1 MLVTPR
7 LMMQSAGRNR
17 AKTIGFIGLGA
28 MGREMATNLLSK
40 TFQASNDAELTFVVH
55 DTVDQSTTR
64 FLTASTSLF
73 PGRHILPASS
83 PAGVASLASTVITMV
98 PSSPQVK
105 EVYMSESGILEGLK
119 SLGNPSDPSNSTL
132 CIDCTTLDPL
142 VAVQVADQ
150 IKRAVTSDVGAFDM
164 VDAPVSGG
172 TVGARAGTLS
182 FMVGSDLHQSFTQAE
197 HTLLKMGSRAI
208 HCGKNGNGLIAK
220 IANNLLL
227 GISMLATSEAMLLGT
242 VHGLSPQILAH
253 IINTST
259 GKCWSSEVN
268 NPCPGA
274 LHGTDKSPPAER
286 DYEGGFAA
294 KLQAK
299 DLGLALSAAQQ
310 KGVPTPLG
318 MLATNIYKALGENP
332 DFMNRDFSVAFKA
345 LSSAVGKIPQ
355 TEDSPEL

>member
-1 MLVTPR
+1 M
-7 LMMQSAGRNR
+7 
-17 AKTIGFIGLGA
+17 
-28 MGREMATNLLSK
+28 
-40 TFQASNDAELTFVVH
+40 
-55 DTVDQSTTR
+55 
-64 FLTASTSLF
+64 TASTNLF
-73 PGRHILPASS
+73 PGRHIVPASS

-105 EVYMSESGILEGLK
+105 EVYLSESGILQGLK

-142 VAVQVADQ
+142 IAVQVANQ
-150 IKRAVTSDVGAFDM
+150 IKHAGLTTSSDVGTFDM
-164 VDAPVSGG
+164 IDAPVSGG

-197 HTLLKMGSRAI
+197 HTLLQMGSRAI

-259 GKCWSSEVN
+259 GKCWSSEMN

-274 LHGTDKSPPAER
+274 LHGTEKSPPAER

-332 DFMNRDFSVAFKA
+332 DFMNKDFSVAFKA

-355 TEDSPEL
+355 TEESPEL

>member
-1 MLVTPR
+1 M
-7 LMMQSAGRNR
+7 
-17 AKTIGFIGLGA
+17 
-28 MGREMATNLLSK
+28 
-40 TFQASNDAELTFVVH
+40 
-55 DTVDQSTTR
+55 
-64 FLTASTSLF
+64 TASTSLF

-105 EVYMSESGILEGLK
+105 EVYMSEKGILEGLK

-150 IKRAVTSDVGAFDM
+150 IKRAGLTTGAKPKDSTSESNKVTSDVGAFDM
-164 VDAPVSGG
+164 IDAPVSGG

-318 MLATNIYKALGENP
+318 MLAANIYKALGENP
-332 DFMNRDFSVAFKA
+332 DFMNKDFSVAFKA

-355 TEDSPEL
+355 TEDSPDL